1 MFWGSNG
8 GPDGGPAGR
17 GGQVIGGRLS
27 QGQVT
32 ENWSLF

>member
-8 GPDGGPAGR
+8 GPDGSPAGP
-17 GGQVIGGRLS
+17 GGRVIGGRLS
-27 QGQVT
+27 RGQVT